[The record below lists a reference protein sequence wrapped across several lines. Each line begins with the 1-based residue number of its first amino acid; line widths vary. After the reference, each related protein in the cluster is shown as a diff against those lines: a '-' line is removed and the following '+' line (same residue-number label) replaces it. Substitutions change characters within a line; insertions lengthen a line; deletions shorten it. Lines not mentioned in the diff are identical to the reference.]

1 MRPLTLTLS
10 AFGPYS
16 GSTVLDLSKLGK
28 EGIYLICG
36 DTGAGKTTIFD
47 AITYALYG
55 KPSGERR
62 DTEMLRSKY
71 AAPDTETFVELEFE
85 YKGKTYKIKRSPKQL
100 RPKKKGDG
108 FTERGAEVEFIYP
121 NGGPVYT
128 KEKDVESAVKALL
141 GLSCAEFSQVSMIA
155 QGSFLKLL
163 TGETKDRQGILRNL
177 FKTENYRKLQDKLK
191 EEVRNNRE
199 ENDRLEGERT
209 GIVGGIVQPDDPTL
223 AEKLASLD
231 VNICEVQTQLLPVL
245 GEIIAAD
252 TEKATAL
259 QAQISEIE
267 QGITARTQTITQLK
281 NAQQQAQQLTEIR
294 EKMAQQSPLVTA
306 AQNAL
311 DSKAA
316 EKPQIEQLQREIT
329 GLEQDRNRFVQIEQK
344 RGELNELQESLR
356 QIDISA
362 KQTALEQLSQ
372 EHTAQTAQRD
382 QLSNAPVEKMALE
395 TQLANNRQS
404 LENAG
409 NLQKEIAKLS
419 TLSGNVAEKQQQ
431 VAQHIQTARS
441 LNTAYT
447 NAEDLFRLGQAG
459 ILAEILT
466 DNTPCPVCGSL
477 HHPQKAQKP
486 ANTPSEEEV
495 KQAKSAWEKAD
506 SKAHRHEQELA
517 ALKGQYDERIGT
529 FMAQTRQMLNEQDI
543 TFEQVP
549 QRISAY
555 IHRLEQEKQDLAGKI
570 NTKTAEITRLNAVNA
585 WLQAFETKRTELN
598 NALNEAVR
606 NKEVLETRITGVN
619 NTITELTGQLH
630 ATDKTAV
637 EQSINAKNAQI
648 QAFNQALNAL
658 QTDFNTKNGELQRLR
673 GQETALVQ
681 ALQNRPQGN
690 LTELEQQQQSDNVKL
705 QGYRQAKSTLDSRLH
720 ANEGVFDR
728 LTEWNKQKRAFDE
741 RHQWLLSLSKTA
753 NGDISGKERID
764 LETYIQAAYFDRII
778 QRANIHLL
786 KMTGTQYELERVAA
800 NDGRRQI
807 GLDLNVID
815 HYNGTKRSAN
825 SLSGGESFKA
835 SLSLAL
841 GLADEVQASAGG
853 IELNSIFIDEG
864 FGSLDETSLEQ
875 AINILVG
882 LTEKN
887 RILGIISHLA
897 ELKDR
902 IEKKIIISKS
912 KSAGSCAEIV
922 G

>member
-16 GSTVLDLSKLGK
+16 GNTVLDLSKLGK

-121 NGGPVYT
+121 SGGPIYT
-128 KEKDVESAVKALL
+128 KEKDVERAVKALL
-141 GLSCAEFSQVSMIA
+141 GLSCEEFAQVSMIA

-191 EEVRNNRE
+191 EEVSDNKKKS
-199 ENDRLEGERT
+199 DLLDAERT
-209 GIVGGIVQPDDPTL
+209 GIVGGIVRPDDPEL
-223 AEKLASLD
+223 AEKLSSLN

-252 TEKATAL
+252 TAKATAL

-267 QGITARTQTITQLK
+267 QGINARTQTITQLK
-281 NAQQQAQQLTEIR
+281 NAQRQAQQLTAIQGQITEQ
-294 EKMAQQSPLVTA
+294 APLVTA

-311 DSKAA
+311 ANKEAQ
-316 EKPQIEQLQREIT
+316 KPQIEQLQREIT

-344 RGELNELQESLR
+344 RGELKELQKSLSE
-356 QIDISA
+356 IDISA

-372 EHTAQTAQRD
+372 EHTVQTAQRD
-382 QLSNAPVEKMALE
+382 QLANAPVEK
-395 TQLANNRQS
+395 TS
-404 LENAG
+404 LENELKNTQQSLKNVG
-409 NLQKEIAKLS
+409 NLQQEIARLN
-419 TLSGNVAEKQQQ
+419 TLSGNVAEKQQE
-431 VAQHIQTARS
+431 VAQHLQTAQN
-441 LNTAYT
+441 LKTAYT
-447 NAEDLFRLGQAG
+447 NAEYLFRLGQAG
-459 ILAEILT
+459 ILAETLT
-466 DNTPCPVCGSL
+466 DNIPCPVCGSL

-506 SKAHRHEQELA
+506 NKAHRHEQELA
-517 ALKGQYDERIGT
+517 ALKAQYDEKLGA
-529 FMAQTRQMLNEQDI
+529 FMAQTKQMLNEQDI
-543 TFEQVP
+543 TFEQAP

-570 NTKTAEITRLNAVNA
+570 STKTADITRLAAVNA
-585 WLQAFETKRTELN
+585 WLQGFETKRTELN
-598 NALNEAVR
+598 NALNAAIR
-606 NKEVLETRITGVN
+606 NKEVLKTKINGIN
-619 NTITELTGQLH
+619 ATITELTGQLH

-648 QAFNQALNAL
+648 QAFNQALTAL

-673 GQETALVQ
+673 GQETTLTQ
-681 ALQNRPQGN
+681 ALQNRPQGD
-690 LTELEQQQQSDNVKL
+690 LTELEQEQQSANEKL
-705 QGYRQAKSTLDSRLH
+705 AGYRQAENTLVARLQ
-720 ANEGVFDR
+720 ANQGVSKRLSEWDAQKRVFD
-728 LTEWNKQKRAFDE
+728 Q

-815 HYNGTKRSAN
+815 HYNGSERSVN

-841 GLADEVQASAGG
+841 GLADEVQAHAGG
-853 IELNSIFIDEG
+853 IELHSIYIDEG
-864 FGSLDETSLEQ
+864 FGALDENSLEQ

-882 LTEKN
+882 LTEQN
-887 RILGIISHLA
+887 RILGIISHLG
-897 ELKDR
+897 ELKERIDR
-902 IEKKIIISKS
+902 KIIITKDNVG
-912 KSAGSCAEIV
+912 GSRAEIRV
-922 G
+922 

>member
-47 AITYALYG
+47 AIMYAIYG

-71 AAPDTETFVELEFE
+71 AIPDTETFVELVFE
-85 YKGKTYKIKRSPKQL
+85 YKGKIYKIKRSPRQL
-100 RPKKKGDG
+100 RPKKKGEG
-108 FTERGAEVEFIYP
+108 FTERGAEVEFVYP

-128 KEKDVESAVKALL
+128 KERDVENAVKELL
-141 GLSCAEFSQVSMIA
+141 GLSSEEFAQVSMIA

-191 EEVRNNRE
+191 DEVRNNRV
-199 ENDRLEGERT
+199 ENERLEGERR
-209 GIVGGIVQPDDPTL
+209 GIVGGVVRPVDAEL
-223 AEKLASLD
+223 AEKFAVLD
-231 VNICEVQTQLLPVL
+231 LNMCDVQTQLLPIL
-245 GEIIAAD
+245 SEIITAD
-252 TEKATAL
+252 TEQDSDLQTKIKAL
-259 QAQISEIE
+259 E
-267 QGITARTQTITQLK
+267 QEVSARTQAITQIQ
-281 NAQQQAQQLTEIR
+281 NAQRQSQKLTEIQEYIAR
-294 EKMAQQSPLVTA
+294 KAPLVTV
-306 AQNAL
+306 AQKAL

-316 EKPQIEQLQREIT
+316 EKPKIEQLQRDIT
-329 GLEQDRNRFVQIEQK
+329 GLERDINLFVQIEQK
-344 RGELNELQESLR
+344 RGELKELQKNISK
-356 QIDISA
+356 IDISA
-362 KQTALEQLSQ
+362 KQTALEHLIR
-372 EHTAQTAQRD
+372 ERATQTAQRD
-382 QLSNAPVEKMALE
+382 QLANAPVEKKSLE
-395 TQLANNRQS
+395 NQLANNRQS
-404 LENAG
+404 LKNAE
-409 NLQKEIAKLS
+409 NLQKEITGLRTLFS
-419 TLSGNVAEKQQQ
+419 TVSEKQQQ
-431 VAQHIQTARS
+431 VALHLQNKQS
-441 LNTAYT
+441 LNKVYT
-447 NAEDLFRLGQAG
+447 NAEYLFRLGQAG
-459 ILAEILT
+459 ILAEKLT

-477 HHPQKAQKP
+477 HHPQKAQKQ
-486 ANTPSEEEV
+486 ADTPSEEKV
-495 KQAKSAWEKAD
+495 KQAKLAWEKAD
-506 SKAHRHEQELA
+506 AEARKYEQDLA
-517 ALKGQYDERIGT
+517 GLRGKYNEKLDA
-529 FMAQTRQMLNEQDI
+529 FMMQAKQMLAQEDM
-543 TFEQVP
+543 TFEQAP
-549 QRISAY
+549 QLISAY
-555 IHRLEQEKQDLAGKI
+555 ISRLEQEKRTIAEEI
-570 NTKTAEITRLNAVNA
+570 STKNAEIARLEAVNA
-585 WLQAFETKRTELN
+585 WLQGFETKRTELN
-598 NALNEAVR
+598 NALNEDVR
-606 NKEVLETRITGVN
+606 NKEVLETRINGIN
-619 NTITELTGQLH
+619 DAITELTGQLH
-630 ATDKTAV
+630 STDKTVV
-637 EQSINAKNAQI
+637 EQSINTKNIQI
-648 QAFNQALNAL
+648 QSFNEELASL
-658 QTDFNTKNGELQRLR
+658 QKDFNTKNGELQHLR
-673 GQETALVQ
+673 GQEATLTQ

-690 LTELEQQQQSDNVKL
+690 LADLEQQQDANEKL
-705 QGYRQAKSTLDSRLH
+705 QDYRQTKSEIDARLE
-720 ANEGVFDR
+720 ANKGVSCR
-728 LTEWNKQKRAFDE
+728 LTEWNSQKRAFDE

-764 LETYIQAAYFDRII
+764 IETYIQAAYFDRII

-786 KMTGTQYELERVAA
+786 KMSGTQYELERVAA

-815 HYNGTKRSAN
+815 HYNGTKRSVN

-897 ELKDR
+897 ELKER

-922 G
+922 A

>member
-16 GSTVLDLSKLGK
+16 GNTVLDFSKLGK

-55 KPSGERR
+55 EPSGERR
-62 DTEMLRSKY
+62 NAEMLRSKY
-71 AAPDTETFVELEFE
+71 ATPDTETFVELVFE

-108 FTERGAEVEFIYP
+108 FTERSAEVEFVYP
-121 NGGPVYT
+121 NDGPVYT
-128 KEKDVESAVKALL
+128 KEKDVENAVKALL

-191 EEVRNNRE
+191 EEVRNNRM
-199 ENDRLEGERT
+199 ENGSLEGERK
-209 GIVGGIVQPDDPTL
+209 GIVGSIVPPDDPEL
-223 AEKLASLD
+223 AEKLAVLD

-252 TEKATAL
+252 TAQDTDL
-259 QAQISEIE
+259 QAKINEIE
-267 QGITARTQTITQLK
+267 QEITTRTKTITQLK
-281 NAQQQAQQLTEIR
+281 NAQQQAQQLTEIQG
-294 EKMAQQSPLVTA
+294 EIVQQAPLVAA

-311 DSKAA
+311 TNKEAQR
-316 EKPQIEQLQREIT
+316 PQIEQLQREIT
-329 GLEQDRNRFVQIEQK
+329 GLEQDLNRFVQIEKK
-344 RGELNELQESLR
+344 RGELNELQESLG
-356 QIDISA
+356 QIDIPA
-362 KQTALEQLSQ
+362 KQTALDQLIQ
-372 EHTAQTAQRD
+372 EHATQTAQRD
-382 QLSNAPVEKMALE
+382 QLANAPVEKTSLE
-395 TQLANNRQS
+395 NQLTNTRQS
-404 LENAG
+404 LKNAK
-409 NLQKEIAKLS
+409 NLQEEIATIS
-419 TLSGNVAEKQQQ
+419 TLSGNVAEKQKQ
-431 VAQHIQTARS
+431 VAQHLQTAQS
-441 LNTAYT
+441 LNTACT
-447 NAEDLFRLGQAG
+447 QAEYLFRLGQAG
-459 ILAEILT
+459 ILAEKLT

-517 ALKGQYDERIGT
+517 ALKGQYDERLGS
-529 FMAQTRQMLNEQDI
+529 FMAQTKQMLNEQDI
-543 TFEQVP
+543 TFEQAS
-549 QRISAY
+549 QRISEY
-555 IHRLEQEKQDLAGKI
+555 IHWLKQEKQDLDGKI
-570 NTKTAEITRLNAVNA
+570 STKTAEITRLNAVNA
-585 WLQAFETKRTELN
+585 WLQGFETQRTELN

-606 NKEVLETRITGVN
+606 NRGVLETKINGIN
-619 NTITELTGQLH
+619 ATITDLTEQLH
-630 ATDKTAV
+630 ATDRTAV
-637 EQSINAKNAQI
+637 EQSISTKKAQI
-648 QAFNQALNAL
+648 QAFNESLTAL
-658 QTDFNTKNGELQRLR
+658 QTDFNTKNGELQCLR

-681 ALQNRPQGN
+681 ALQNRPQGD
-690 LTELEQQQQSDNVKL
+690 LTELEQQQQDANVKL
-705 QGYRQAKSTLDSRLH
+705 QGYRQAKSTLDSRLK
-720 ANEGVFDR
+720 ANQGVSGR
-728 LTEWNKQKRAFDE
+728 LTAWDAQKRAFDQ

-897 ELKDR
+897 ELKER

-912 KSAGSCAEIV
+912 KSAGSCAAIMA
-922 G
+922 

>member
-16 GSTVLDLSKLGK
+16 NSTVLDLSKLGK

-62 DTEMLRSKY
+62 NAEMLRSKY
-71 AAPDTETFVELEFE
+71 AAPDTETFVELVFE
-85 YKGKTYKIKRSPKQL
+85 YKGKTYKIKRSPKQF
-100 RPKKKGDG
+100 RPKKKGEG

-121 NGGPVYT
+121 NGGPIYT
-128 KEKDVESAVKALL
+128 KEKDVENAVKELL
-141 GLSCAEFSQVSMIA
+141 GFSCAEFSQVSMIA

-177 FKTENYRKLQDKLK
+177 FKTENYRKLQEKLK
-191 EEVRNNRE
+191 DEVRNNRS
-199 ENDRLEGERT
+199 ENDRIDGERK
-209 GIVGGIVQPDDPTL
+209 GIVGSIVRPDDPKS
-223 AEKLASLD
+223 AEKLAALD
-231 VNICEVQTQLLPVL
+231 VNICEVQTQLLPIL
-245 GEIIAAD
+245 REIIAAD
-252 TEKATAL
+252 TVQDTAL
-259 QAQISEIE
+259 QTKINEME
-267 QGITARTQTITQLK
+267 QGINARTQTITQIQ
-281 NAQQQAQQLTEIR
+281 NAQRQAQQLTAIQGQI
-294 EKMAQQSPLVTA
+294 AQQAPLVTA
-306 AQNAL
+306 AQDAF
-311 DSKAA
+311 DGKAA
-316 EKPQIEQLQREIT
+316 QRPQIEQLQREIT

-344 RGELNELQESLR
+344 RGELNELQKSLSM
-356 QIDISA
+356 IDISA
-362 KQTALEQLSQ
+362 KQTALERLIQ
-372 EHTAQTAQRD
+372 EHAAQTAQRN
-382 QLSNAPVEKMALE
+382 QLANAPIEKKSLE
-395 TQLANNRQS
+395 TQLENNRHS
-404 LENAG
+404 LENAR
-409 NLQKEIAKLS
+409 NLKQEIATLHI
-419 TLSGNVAEKQQQ
+419 LSGNVAQTQQQ
-431 VAQHIQTARS
+431 VARHLQNEQI

-447 NAEDLFRLGQAG
+447 NAEYLFRLGQAG
-459 ILAEILT
+459 ILAEKLT

-486 ANTPSEEEV
+486 KNTPSEEEV
-495 KQAKSAWEKAD
+495 KQAKSAWENAANQ
-506 SKAHRHEQELA
+506 AHQHEQELA
-517 ALKGQYDERIGT
+517 ALKGQYDEKLGA
-529 FMAQTRQMLNEQDI
+529 FMAKTRQMLAQEDMP
-543 TFEQVP
+543 FEQIP
-549 QRISAY
+549 QRMGAY
-555 IHRLEQEKQDLAGKI
+555 ISQLEQEKKEIIEKI
-570 NTKTAEITRLNAVNA
+570 NLKTSEITHLESVNA

-598 NALNEAVR
+598 NALNAAVR
-606 NKEVLETRITGVN
+606 NKEVLETRIKGMNDTL
-619 NTITELTGQLH
+619 TELTGQLH
-630 ATDKTAV
+630 ATDRTAV
-637 EQSINAKNAQI
+637 EQSIHAKNTQI
-648 QAFNQALNAL
+648 QSFNEALTAL
-658 QTDFNTKNGELQRLR
+658 QNDFNTKNGELQRLR
-673 GQETALVQ
+673 GQETALMQ
-681 ALQNRPQGN
+681 SLQNRPQGN
-690 LTELEQQQQSDNVKL
+690 LAELEQQQQDSTEKL
-705 QGYRQAKSTLDSRLH
+705 EKYRHTKSMLMARLE
-720 ANEGVFDR
+720 ANKDAAHR
-728 LTEWNKQKRAFDE
+728 LSVWDKKKRAFDE

-800 NDGRRQI
+800 NDARRQI

-875 AINILVG
+875 AVNILVG

-887 RILGIISHLA
+887 RILGIISHLS
-897 ELKDR
+897 ELKER
-902 IEKKIIISKS
+902 IDKKIIISKS

-922 G
+922 A

>member
-121 NGGPVYT
+121 SGGPVYT
-128 KEKDVESAVKALL
+128 KEKEVERAVKALL
-141 GLSCAEFSQVSMIA
+141 GLSCEEFAQVSMIA

-191 EEVRNNRE
+191 EEVKNNRE
-199 ENDRLEGERT
+199 KSDLLDAERT
-209 GIVGGIVQPDDPTL
+209 GIVGGIVQPDDPAL
-223 AEKLASLD
+223 AEKLSSLN

-245 GEIIAAD
+245 RDIIAAD
-252 TEKATAL
+252 KAKATAL

-267 QGITARTQTITQLK
+267 QGINARTQTITQLQT
-281 NAQQQAQQLTEIR
+281 AQHQAQQLTEIR
-294 EKMAQQSPLVTA
+294 EKMAQQTPLVAA

-344 RGELNELQESLR
+344 RVELNELQENLG
-356 QIDISA
+356 QIDIPA
-362 KQTALEQLSQ
+362 KQTALEQLSR
-372 EHTAQTAQRD
+372 EHTTQTAQRD
-382 QLSNAPVEKMALE
+382 QLANAPVEKMVLE
-395 TQLANNRQS
+395 TQLANTRQS
-404 LENAG
+404 LKNAE
-409 NLQKEIAKLS
+409 NLQQEIARLN
-419 TLSGNVAEKQQQ
+419 TLSGNVAQKQQE
-431 VAQHIQTARS
+431 VAQHLQTAQS
-441 LNTAYT
+441 LNAAYM
-447 NAEDLFRLGQAG
+447 NAEHLFRLGQAG
-459 ILAEILT
+459 ILAETLT

-486 ANTPSEEEV
+486 ANTPGEEEV

-517 ALKGQYDERIGT
+517 ALKGQYDEKLGA

-549 QRISAY
+549 QRISAH
-555 IHRLEQEKQDLAGKI
+555 IRRLEQEKQDLAGKI

-606 NKEVLETRITGVN
+606 NREVLETRINGIN
-619 NTITELTGQLH
+619 ATITELTGQLH

-637 EQSINAKNAQI
+637 EQSINAKNTQI
-648 QAFNQALNAL
+648 QAFNQALTAL

-673 GQETALVQ
+673 GQETTLTQ

-690 LTELEQQQQSDNVKL
+690 LTELEQQQQAANETL
-705 QGYRQAKSTLDSRLH
+705 QGYRQAENTLVARLQ
-720 ANEGVFDR
+720 ANQGVSGR
-728 LTEWNKQKRAFDE
+728 LTAWDAQKRAFDE

-897 ELKDR
+897 ELKER

-912 KSAGSCAEIV
+912 KSAGSWAEIV